1 MKAHAMNQNLESSG
15 NRERDLFLQA
25 LEKPTAPERAA
36 FLDGACG
43 GNAALRAAVE
53 ALLAKANDPLLD
65 QMAADARPTL
75 VVSATEEPGELIGRY
90 KLLEKLGEG
99 GFGAVWLA
107 EQKEPVRRKL
117 ALKVI
122 KLGMDT
128 QQVVARF
135 EAERQALAMMDHPN
149 IAKVLDAGTTDSGR
163 PYFVMELVRG
173 IPITKF
179 CDENKLATRERLDL
193 FIKVCHA
200 VQHAHQKGIIHRDLK
215 PSNVLVTL
223 HDGVPVPKV
232 IDFGIAKATQQ
243 ELTDKTI
250 HTLFQQFIGT
260 PAYVSPEQA
269 EMSGLDIDTRS
280 DIYSLGVLLY
290 ELLTGQ
296 TPFDGAKLLASGLDE
311 MRRII
316 REEEPK
322 RPSTRLS
329 TLGMAEATALARDR
343 REKLPALIHLVRGD
357 LDWIVMKCLEKD
369 RARRYETANGLAA
382 DLKRHL
388 NGEPVVARPPS
399 TTYRFQKMVRRNK
412 LAFAAAGAVLVALV
426 LGLAVAVIG
435 LGRERQAK
443 RRAVAAEQD
452 AVTERNNAVA
462 QRQRAEASERE
473 SRLNLYASD
482 MKLAMQAWEA
492 GAIERA
498 RQLLEAHRPKP
509 SQPDL
514 RGFDWRLLWKLCQ
527 QPEPFTFPPSPLIV
541 FTALSPDGRWL
552 AEGDSRGGLRLWNLL
567 SRQFVELKGHQLS
580 IGTLAFSPDG
590 RWLASGSGGLFH
602 LKQAGELKLWDV
614 AAGKL
619 VRDLPGHTLR
629 INTVTF
635 ACDSRRLISTGADNT
650 VRAWDVATGQ
660 PVPGLVPP
668 EVEGLWMVASPTDR
682 VVAAGSGTTVRLLD
696 LDTGRTLHAWSNH
709 AHTVWGAAFS
719 RDGRR
724 LATGGS
730 DNLVF
735 IHDVAQGQIMAVL
748 PMANVVSAVA
758 FSPDGATL
766 ACGTIDKVTLWDVA
780 RRREFGAI
788 RGLKGGAICLD
799 FTPDGSTLAVSAES
813 QAPQLWDVRE
823 VTAGGHVWKC
833 ESNGVQALAI
843 SPDGRRLAVGEG
855 DFYQPYKPSDINLRD
870 LASDREIGVFKGH
883 TASVGLLAF
892 GPDGR
897 TLISGS
903 FDGTTRRWQMPSGQA
918 APFPGST
925 NGHWGTL
932 AAVSPQGRLATYRK
946 VEPPATNTLAILD
959 PATGHVLATFSSV
972 LANMGSVPVV
982 CFSADGSL
990 VAAMGE
996 TNEVSVWEVTSQRR
1010 VATLPQPDGLTAL
1023 AFSTDGRFLATGSE
1037 GKRVRL
1043 LDLRSGQVLLD
1054 IEGHRHV
1061 VTALAFSPDGARL
1074 VSTSVDSTIK
1084 LWAVPSGHELI
1095 TLTGHQAKINALLFT
1110 PDGNT
1115 LISGSA
1121 DGEVRFWR
1129 APKPQEIASSDASIE
1144 ATH

>member
-1 MKAHAMNQNLESSG
+1 MRQPNMKLEA
-15 NRERDLFLQA
+15 LFEAAVA
-25 LEKPTAPERAA
+25 LDTDGQRAA
-36 FLDGACG
+36 YLDRACPDPE
-43 GNAALRAAVE
+43 LRREVE
-53 ALLAKANDPLLD
+53 SLLAAHQNPDSVL
-65 QMAADARPTL
+65 AERTIR
-75 VVSATEEPGELIGRY
+75 VEPASSENVGTVIGRY
-90 KLLEKLGEG
+90 KLLETLGEG
-99 GFGAVWLA
+99 GCGVVWLA
-107 EQKEPVRRKL
+107 EQKEPVRRKV

-128 QQVVARF
+128 KQVVARF
-135 EAERQALAMMDHPN
+135 EAERQALALMDHPN
-149 IAKVLDAGTTDSGR
+149 IAKVLDAGTTEAGR

-173 IPITKF
+173 IPVTQF

-250 HTLFQQFIGT
+250 HTMFQQFIGT

-290 ELLTGQ
+290 ELLTGV
-296 TPFDGAKLLASGLDE
+296 TPFDGKELLASGLDE
-311 MRRII
+311 MRRTI
-316 REEEPK
+316 REKEPV
-322 RPSTRLS
+322 RPSTRISHLQ
-329 TLGMAEATALARDR
+329 ATSSSAQRATCHSSLAT
-343 REKLPALIHLVRGD
+343 D
-357 LDWIVMKCLEKD
+357 LDWIVMRCLEKD

-412 LAFAAAGAVLVALV
+412 LAFAAAGAVLAALV

-443 RRAVAAEQD
+443 RRAVVAEQD

-482 MKLAMQAWEA
+482 MKLTMQAWEA

-527 QPEPFTFPPSPLIV
+527 QPEPFTLPESHPVV

-567 SRQFVELKGHQLS
+567 SRQFVELKGHQLP
-580 IGTLAFSPDG
+580 IGTLAFSPDS

-602 LKQAGELKLWDV
+602 PNQPGELKLWDV
-614 AAGKL
+614 SAARL
-619 VRDLPGHTLR
+619 SRDLPGHTLR

-668 EVEGLWMVASPTDR
+668 EVEGLWMVASPTER
-682 VVAAGSGTTVRLLD
+682 VVAAGSGATVRLLD
-696 LDTGRTLHAWSNH
+696 LDTGRLIHAWSNH

-730 DNLVF
+730 DTLVF
-735 IHDVAQGQIMAVL
+735 IHDVARGQIMAVL

-799 FTPDGSTLAVSAES
+799 FTRDGSTLAVSAES
-813 QAPQLWDVRE
+813 QAPQLWDVRQ
-823 VTAGGHVWKC
+823 VTAGGHVWKY

-855 DFYQPYKPSDINLRD
+855 DFYQPYKPSDIHLRE

-892 GPDGR
+892 GPNGR

-903 FDGTTRRWQMPSGQA
+903 FDGTTRLWQMPSGQA

-1010 VATLPQPDGLTAL
+1010 VATLPQADGLTAL
-1023 AFSTDGRFLATGSE
+1023 SISPDGRFLATGSE

-1074 VSTSVDSTIK
+1074 VSASVDSTIK

-1095 TLTGHQAKINALLFT
+1095 TLTGHQANINALVFT
-1110 PDGNT
+1110 PDGNK

-1129 APKPQEIASSDASIE
+1129 AAKPQEIASSDASIE
-1144 ATH
+1144 ATQ